1 MYNKRIRINEL
12 GYDFILSQLPYL
24 NFSKDN
30 PFITIT
36 LDKSKVNGNI
46 SVRNR
51 LNGDKIFVVG
61 VGNKKLKNV
70 FSENKILENQR
81 KNFPVLADEKNVIS
95 LVGLR
100 VSDLYKPTNNSNE
113 KIYIYVWRTDAL

>member
-1 MYNKRIRINEL
+1 MVEGENDSSIYARLVSFDDGEGQVAGRYPFHQFLNQGIMESPRRCQN
-12 GYDFILSQLPYL
+12 DNFLSKQ
-24 NFSKDN
+24 K
-30 PFITIT
+30 
-36 LDKSKVNGNI
+36 
-46 SVRNR
+46 
-51 LNGDKIFVVG
+51 KIAFWDETV
-61 VGNKKLKNV
+61 
-70 FSENKILENQR
+70 